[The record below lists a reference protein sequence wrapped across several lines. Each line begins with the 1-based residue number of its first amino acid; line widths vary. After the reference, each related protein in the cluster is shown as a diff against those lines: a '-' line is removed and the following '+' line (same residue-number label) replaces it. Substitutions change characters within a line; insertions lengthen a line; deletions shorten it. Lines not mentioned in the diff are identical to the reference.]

1 MLGDRIKIILSL
13 RERKMFGEEFKS
25 TERKLRSQ
33 ENKNAWRA

>member
-1 MLGDRIKIILSL
+1 
-13 RERKMFGEEFKS
+13 MFGEEFKS